1 MSDSVGL
8 ARADLDLR
16 RLRYFLVTAETL
28 NFGRAAERLHIAQ
41 PVLTRQIRVL
51 ENELGLTLFDRSSR
65 GTRLTEAGSALMDDA
80 RSLLR
85 SANALQSHAR
95 RTARTPRQLSVGFMP
110 GVVPTRLIRELRER
124 FPDLAVEVL
133 RTSWDDQVDVVHDG
147 RADLSFVRLPIDRR
161 DLVVTPVF
169 SEPRVAVVSRD
180 HPLATADVTLDDL
193 AELPLL
199 QDPSAVPELLGTAA
213 AAQARPSATVEEK
226 LERVAIEH
234 GVVILPESTARFYT
248 RGDVVIREVDGLA
261 PSEVALIHAKGHSS
275 AVIDAAVEIVRGFG
289 GTP

>member
-1 MSDSVGL
+1 MSDPAGVTH
-8 ARADLDLR
+8 ADLDLR
-16 RLRYFLVTAETL
+16 RLRYFLATAEAL

-51 ENELGLTLFDRSSR
+51 ENELGLTLFERSSR
-65 GTRLTEAGSALMDDA
+65 GTRLTDAGSALLDDA

-85 SANALQSHAR
+85 TANALQSHAR
-95 RTARTPRQLSVGFMP
+95 RTARTPHQLSIGFMP
-110 GVVPTRLIRELRER
+110 GIVPTPLVHALRER

-161 DLVVTPVF
+161 DLTVIPAF

-180 HPLATADVTLDDL
+180 HPLATGEVTLEAL

-199 QDPSAVPELLGTAA
+199 QDPAAVPELFGTAA

-226 LERVAIEH
+226 LERVAIEK

-248 RGDVVIREVDGLA
+248 RPDVVIREVEGLA
-261 PSEVALIHAKGHSS
+261 PSEVALIHAKGRSS
-275 AVIDAAVEIVRGFG
+275 AVIDAAVQIVANGR
-289 GTP
+289 TA